1 MKRLFCIVGIT
12 ALSIIGSATIATAT
26 EKLNKADK
34 AFISSYRQAV
44 GRVQSA
50 NLRKP
55 LLQTAEKPYVVIKSA
70 KSVCSRL
77 QSGMTLQEV
86 IAQQSE
92 IVLEKQRN
100 DYESAVLIQ
109 TFGIIDRLAVPHYC
123 PKITNL

>member
-123 PKITNL
+123 PKITKL

>member
-123 PKITNL
+123 PKI